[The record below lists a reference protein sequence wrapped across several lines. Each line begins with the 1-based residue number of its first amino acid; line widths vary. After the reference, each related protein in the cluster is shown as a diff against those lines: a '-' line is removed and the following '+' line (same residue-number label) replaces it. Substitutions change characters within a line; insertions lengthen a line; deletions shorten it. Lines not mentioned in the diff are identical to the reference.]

1 MADLTRLFI
10 MEYKYLITLFFLSIT
25 SLAWS
30 QENMHS
36 ELERKLVSYAHDML
50 FKTQPDKSLINGV
63 NTSEYEYSTG
73 TDPIVEYSII
83 RNGIINKAHNYLGV
97 SYRYGQSSEKGFDC
111 SGFVRYIFQGFGL
124 DLPHSSY
131 SLYKI
136 SRHIETTEAQSGDLV
151 FFITRGKGVS
161 HVGIYIGNNQ
171 FIHSPGRGRTVS
183 IDSLTAGYY
192 KSHLVGFGSVL

>member
-1 MADLTRLFI
+1 
-10 MEYKYLITLFFLSIT
+10 MEYKILITLLFLSMT
-25 SLAWS
+25 SLLWS
-30 QENMHS
+30 QENLHS
-36 ELERKLVSYAHDML
+36 ELEKKLFSYAHDML
-50 FKTQPDKSLINGV
+50 FRTQTDSSKIKRG
-63 NTSEYEYSTG
+63 NTIEPHFLTNE
-73 TDPIVEYSII
+73 DPIIEYKII
-83 RNGIINKAHNYLGV
+83 RNGIINKAHNYIGV

-111 SGFVRYIFQGFGL
+111 SGFVKYIYKNFGL
-124 DLPHSSY
+124 ELPHSSY

-161 HVGIYIGNNQ
+161 HVGIYLGNNQ
-171 FIHSPGRGRTVS
+171 FIHSPGRGRSVS

>member
-1 MADLTRLFI
+1 
-10 MEYKYLITLFFLSIT
+10 MEYKILITLLFLSLT
-25 SLAWS
+25 SLLWS
-30 QENMHS
+30 QENLHS
-36 ELERKLVSYAHDML
+36 ELEKKLVSYAHDML
-50 FKTQPDKSLINGV
+50 FKAQADNSKTKGGHTIDYEFSDGDDPIL
-63 NTSEYEYSTG
+63 EYST
-73 TDPIVEYSII
+73 I

-111 SGFVRYIFQGFGL
+111 SGFVKYIFRDFGL
-124 DLPHSSY
+124 ELPHSSY

-136 SRHIETTEAQSGDLV
+136 SKHIETTEARLGDLV
-151 FFITRGKGVS
+151 FFITRGKSVS
-161 HVGIYIGNNQ
+161 HVGIYLGNNQ